1 MVLYVVKSCPVR
13 PTPGTKRNQAPAKA
27 GGQIADRIVGVHI
40 ERTCRGLDRSG
51 TIGPVKPCGLVHL
64 DQAQKS
70 QTTFREVNLT
80 GPACDSVFAWRFG
93 DELFRRL
100 RFDVDGLELPQQY
113 EALSFAFG

>member
-1 MVLYVVKSCPVR
+1 MVLYVVKLCPVR

-64 DQAQKS
+64 DRAQKS

-80 GPACDSVFAWRFG
+80 GSLFSVRLGFRCRFLPATSAQHRW
-93 DELFRRL
+93 
-100 RFDVDGLELPQQY
+100 
-113 EALSFAFG
+113 S